1 MLPFVQDLKMFKDL
15 PDMYSNCQ
23 EFIDLGGGDYE
34 EHAILLA
41 NMFQYID
48 NKQNPGKYT
57 SYLVFGETLPEGRNT
72 FVMRTFTDP
81 KDGRDIEIWSPITAE
96 CFFFKFCNDSE
107 TIFGYN
113 LRKASHMEVRINDP
127 ICPLKHIWSVVGK
140 NNIWANIQKF
150 DFPVLMNFDLTNKS
164 HWKPLFESDNHMK
177 KFYPLGI
184 KSVQLPL
191 TYSDQMAPQQVLIL
205 TSRLQKYLIE
215 QF

>member
-1 MLPFVQDLKMFKDL
+1 LEPLKPPTKLIDLDSNPNDLYAIEKAARFVSMIPFVQDLKMFKDL
-15 PDMYSNCQ
+15 PDMYSTCQ

-41 NMFQYID
+41 NMFAFID

-81 KDGRDIEIWSPITAE
+81 KDGRDIEIWSPITGE
-96 CFFFKFCNDSE
+96 CFFFKFCNDSD
-107 TIFGYN
+107 TFCGVD

-127 ICPLKHIWSVVGK
+127 ICPMKHIWFVVGQ

-164 HWKPLFESDNHMK
+164 SWKPLFETENHMR
-177 KFYPLGI
+177 KFYPTGI
-184 KSVQLPL
+184 
-191 TYSDQMAPQQVLIL
+191 
-205 TSRLQKYLIE
+205 
-215 QF
+215 